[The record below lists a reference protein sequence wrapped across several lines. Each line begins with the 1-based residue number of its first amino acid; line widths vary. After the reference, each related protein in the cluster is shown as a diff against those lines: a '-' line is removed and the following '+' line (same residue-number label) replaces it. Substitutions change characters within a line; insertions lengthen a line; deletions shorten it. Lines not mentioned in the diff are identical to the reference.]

1 MAGRRRNMTAN
12 QIGVQLNE
20 SDGWQYLGRGGDD
33 ITDEGMAWAH
43 GWCGQGDWGWTG
55 GMVGQG

>member
-1 MAGRRRNMTAN
+1 MTAN
-12 QIGVQLNE
+12 QIGVQLDE
-20 SDGWQYLGRGGDD
+20 SNGWQYLGRGGDD